1 VCNQPNA
8 MVDALFSEAAEDLG
22 EGVAPFGF
30 CVVVIDLEGK
40 PRAAL

>member
-1 VCNQPNA
+1 
-8 MVDALFSEAAEDLG
+8 MVAALFSGGAEIVL